1 MTQTFRYQRGALYA
15 DYARAAAGFALT
27 AGPLLFVDP
36 NAVIVVILGGF
47 ALLFALFGARS
58 AARHVMTVEITEQGL
73 ATTGPRAVGFGWSEL
88 DQFQLKYYSTRRDRT
103 SGWME
108 LQLGAGK
115 RRLKLDSTLEGFPD
129 LVKRGAEAARA
140 NALDL
145 DPWTIENLNGLGL
158 VPPGLVA
165 RPAGAS

>member
-1 MTQTFRYQRGALYA
+1 MNATHRYQRGALYA
-15 DYARAAAGFALT
+15 DYARAGTGFTLT
-27 AGPLLFVDP
+27 AGPLLLVDP

-47 ALLFALFGARS
+47 AVLFALFGARS
-58 AARHVMTVEITEQGL
+58 AARHAMTVEITDQGL
-73 ATTGPRAVGFGWSEL
+73 ATTGPRPVGFGWHEL
-88 DQFQLKYYSTRRDRT
+88 DQFRLKYYSTRRDRA

-108 LQLGAGK
+108 LQLGAGG

-129 LVKRGAEAARA
+129 VVRRGAEAARA

-158 VPPGLVA
+158 APP
-165 RPAGAS
+165 PAGAPA